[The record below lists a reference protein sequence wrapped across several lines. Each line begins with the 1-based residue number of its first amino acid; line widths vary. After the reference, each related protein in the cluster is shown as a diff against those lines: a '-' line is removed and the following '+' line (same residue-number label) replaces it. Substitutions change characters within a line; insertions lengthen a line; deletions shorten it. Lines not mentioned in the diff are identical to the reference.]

1 MAKISLGMVS
11 STVST
16 VTTMTKEQFTQQLSG
31 IVGKGKRIKFMNSI
45 VGTLSDPSKMPCF
58 SYSIPAK
65 HCQTGSKL
73 RLVKGSTCSDCY
85 AMKGR
90 YPFPNVQNAMNTRFD
105 SLGNLDLWEV
115 VMIELIKETYSG
127 NSTSFDQK
135 YFRWHDSGDL
145 QSVPHLQAIAN
156 IAKALPDILFWLPTR
171 EYPMVSYYLKNN
183 NKPDNLTI
191 RLSAHMI
198 GKAIDRPMQGTTSS
212 SVESGNG
219 HICPASKQ
227 ENTCRDCRA
236 CWHVNNVDY
245 VQH

>member
-1 MAKISLGMVS
+1 
-11 STVST
+11 
-16 VTTMTKEQFTQQLSG
+16 
-31 IVGKGKRIKFMNSI
+31 
-45 VGTLSDPSKMPCF
+45 
-58 SYSIPAK
+58 
-65 HCQTGSKL
+65 
-73 RLVKGSTCSDCY
+73 
-85 AMKGR
+85 
-90 YPFPNVQNAMNTRFD
+90 
-105 SLGNLDLWEV
+105 
-115 VMIELIKETYSG
+115 
-127 NSTSFDQK
+127 
-135 YFRWHDSGDL
+135 
-145 QSVPHLQAIAN
+145 
-156 IAKALPDILFWLPTR
+156 
-171 EYPMVSYYLKNN
+171 MVSYYLKNN